1 VLNRKFD
8 CVFFN
13 TCGWLTHFVSTLY
26 ANDCFFSILDESDK
40 KFDSV
45 KLFEEAALQTLGM
58 SSTIVQTVNDKNR
71 KFYFKLNQ
79 FKN

>member
-1 VLNRKFD
+1 VSSLILVAGKNTFYLPYLQMF
-8 CVFFN
+8 VFS
-13 TCGWLTHFVSTLY
+13 L
-26 ANDCFFSILDESDK
+26 LDESDK
-40 KFDSV
+40 KFDTV
-45 KLFEEAALQTLGM
+45 QLFEEAALQTSGM